1 MTKIKANDIIHIAEK
16 EFDIENDIAVLC
28 VQDYNNIYA
37 QGNIVFEKDKVYSV
51 AFAKSVCCELNTYT
65 MRCTKKKEY
74 FKFVDKSDI
83 EAPVP
88 APAPVSEPEIEK
100 APEKPAK
107 AKKTAQEPAP
117 EII

>member
-28 VQDYNNIYA
+28 VQDYNNNA
-37 QGNIVFEKDKVYSV
+37 QGNTVFKKDNVYSV
-51 AFAKSVCCELNTYT
+51 DFAKSVGCVLNGYT
-65 MRCTKKKEY
+65 MRCTTKKEY